1 MTFSLTFSADV
12 RYTFTGQFLEAAT
25 LFARRARLIEGMPDA
40 ELSEELRAE
49 HRGLVSAAVMQCA
62 AALETEA
69 GEICVYGPG
78 SHLGSN
84 GTNHSAQQFLT
95 PIAEVID
102 SQETLRRF
110 ELILHLLQ
118 RPALDRGHRPYQ
130 SAALVVRLRNE
141 TTHYKSKWGQDME
154 SSKLFAS
161 LKGLRHN
168 PPPFI
173 SPNTNFFPHQCLSA
187 DCAAWAVNSTVA
199 FLDAVYD
206 KLGVPSRFE
215 TYRPRVTP

>member
-1 MTFSLTFSADV
+1 MNFAAMLNADV
-12 RYTFTGQFLEAAT
+12 RYSFTGQFLEAAT
-25 LFARRARLIEGMPDA
+25 LFAQRARLIEGKPDA

-84 GTNHSAQQFLT
+84 GTNHLAQQFLS
-95 PIAEVID
+95 PLADIID
-102 SQETLRRF
+102 HQETLRRF
-110 ELILHLLQ
+110 ELILHLL
-118 RPALDRGHRPYQ
+118 RLPAIEKGSEPYR

-161 LKGLRHN
+161 LKSLGHN

-173 SPNTNFFPHQCLSA
+173 SPKTNFFPHQCLSA

-215 TYRPRVTP
+215 TFRSRVTP

>member
-1 MTFSLTFSADV
+1 MHFSTTFSADT

-25 LFARRARLIEGMPDA
+25 LFARRARLIEGIVDDN
-40 ELSEELRAE
+40 LTEELRCE
-49 HRGLVSAAVMQCA
+49 HRGVVSAAVMQCA

-69 GEICVYGPG
+69 GEICTYGPG
-78 SHLGSN
+78 SYLGSN
-84 GTNHSAQQFLT
+84 GTIHSAQQFLA
-95 PIAEVID
+95 PLADIVD
-102 SQETLRRF
+102 NQDTLSRF

-118 RPALDRGHRPYQ
+118 QTPLDRGREPHQ

-141 TTHYKSKWGQDME
+141 ITHYKSNWGQDMG

-161 LKGLRHN
+161 LKSLGHK

-187 DCAAWAVNSTVA
+187 DCTAWAVKSTVA

-206 KLGVPSRFE
+206 KLGVASRFE
-215 TYRPRVTP
+215 TYRPRVTV